1 MLVSESSSTCQPT
14 RSWICRRTSP
24 IMMIKMILSRAGLAS
39 RSMLIGQPRMLPAIC
54 VKGHNRSYRGH
65 NSIMDMLSASEAW
78 HALVPDRPLGDEKA
92 LRSTFDRLD
101 LDGSGKIDRHEL
113 KQALLQ
119 VAEPLPGA
127 IAGRAQKCATLP

>member
-1 MLVSESSSTCQPT
+1 MLVSEFSSTWPT
-14 RSWICRRTSP
+14 DALLDFCRRTSP

-54 VKGHNRSYRGH
+54 VIGHNRSYRGH

-119 VAEPLPGA
+119 VTEPFT
-127 IAGRAQKCATLP
+127 GRHCRPD